1 MLEDQV
7 KPSKYDDSFI
17 HQFPAIRGIQAGRE
31 YYITMC
37 PLKLVPKLFLFDEQ
51 EIPAELRAQRVLNQS
66 RIPQITE
73 YMVKHPRD
81 YVFSAITISIDG
93 DVLFV
98 PSAHSGQASKI
109 GTLKVPMNSN
119 FIIND
124 GQHRRAAIEEAIKI
138 RPELGNDT
146 ISVVIFLDSGLTRS
160 QQMFADLNK
169 HAVRPTK
176 SLGILYD
183 NRDPLSQIAVK
194 LANVVPIFSGLT
206 EFEKTTISNRSI
218 KLFTLSSI
226 YQATRELIGKN
237 ADLEEHEDD
246 YTQLACDY
254 WQNVA
259 DNIPEWILLKEKKVS
274 AHELRK
280 EFIHA
285 HGIALH
291 ALGIMGNSLISQ
303 YPDSWREKLTAL
315 RDIDWSRSNLTM
327 WDGRAIVGGRI
338 NKSHTHLILTTN
350 ALKKHLDV
358 TLSDDEQAIEADFLR
373 ITRRSS
379 HD

>member
-1 MLEDQV
+1 MTRASSGSSEFE
-7 KPSKYDDSFI
+7 DSFV

-51 EIPAELRAQRVLNQS
+51 EIPAKLRAQRRINQA
-66 RIPQITE
+66 RIPAISD
-73 YMVKHPRD
+73 YMIKNPGD
-81 YVFSAITISIDG
+81 YVFSAITVSIDG
-93 DVLFV
+93 EVHFN
-98 PSAHSGQASKI
+98 PNGNSGPESKI
-109 GTLKVPMNSN
+109 GTLRIPMISQ

-124 GQHRRAAIEEAIKI
+124 GQHRRAAIEEALKT

-146 ISVVIFLDSGLTRS
+146 ISVVIFLDSGLKRS

-169 HAVRPTK
+169 HAVQPTK

-183 NRDPLSQIAVK
+183 NRDPLSQLAVNLSDK
-194 LANVVPIFSGLT
+194 VPIFNGLT
-206 EFEKTTISNRSI
+206 EFEKTTISNRSL

-226 YQATRELIGKN
+226 FQATKELIGKDP
-237 ADLEEHEDD
+237 DLEKNYDSIEEK
-246 YTQLACDY
+246 AREY
-254 WQNVA
+254 WQEVA
-259 DNIPEWILLKEKKVS
+259 ENIPEWNLLKEKKVT

-291 ALGIMGNSLISQ
+291 ALGRVGYSLLEQ
-303 YPDSWREKLTAL
+303 YPDTWKKKLKKLRE
-315 RDIDWSRSNLTM
+315 IDWSRSNLEF

-338 NKSHTHLILTTN
+338 NKSHTNLVLTTN
-350 ALKKHLDV
+350 ALKKLLGIRLTHE
-358 TLSDDEQAIEADFLR
+358 EQNIENDFLKGIWR
-373 ITRRSS
+373 
-379 HD
+379 

>member
-1 MLEDQV
+1 MTRASSGSSEFE
-7 KPSKYDDSFI
+7 DSFV

-51 EIPAELRAQRVLNQS
+51 EIPAKLRAQRRINQA
-66 RIPQITE
+66 RIPAISD
-73 YMVKHPRD
+73 YMIKNPGD
-81 YVFSAITISIDG
+81 YVFSAITVSIDG
-93 DVLFV
+93 EVHFN
-98 PSAHSGQASKI
+98 PNGNSGPESKI
-109 GTLKVPMNSN
+109 GTLRIPMISQ

-124 GQHRRAAIEEAIKI
+124 GQHRRAAIEEALKT

-146 ISVVIFLDSGLTRS
+146 ISVVIFLDSGLKRS

-169 HAVRPTK
+169 HAVQPTK

-183 NRDPLSQIAVK
+183 NRDPLSQLAVNLSDK
-194 LANVVPIFSGLT
+194 VPIFNGLT
-206 EFEKTTISNRSI
+206 EFEKTTISNRSL

-226 YQATRELIGKN
+226 FQATKELIGKDP
-237 ADLEEHEDD
+237 DLEKNYGFYEEKAHE
-246 YTQLACDY
+246 Y
-254 WQNVA
+254 WQEVA
-259 DNIPEWILLKEKKVS
+259 ENIPEWNLLKEKKVT

-291 ALGIMGNSLISQ
+291 ALGRVGYSLLEQ
-303 YPDSWREKLTAL
+303 YPDTWKKKLKKLRE
-315 RDIDWSRSNLTM
+315 IDWSRSNLEF

-338 NKSHTHLILTTN
+338 NKSHTNLVLTTN
-350 ALKKHLDV
+350 ALKKLLGIRLTHE
-358 TLSDDEQAIEADFLR
+358 EQNIENDFLKGIWR
-373 ITRRSS
+373 
-379 HD
+379 

>member
-1 MLEDQV
+1 MTRVSSGSSEFE
-7 KPSKYDDSFI
+7 DSFV

-51 EIPAELRAQRVLNQS
+51 EIPAKLRAQRRINQA
-66 RIPQITE
+66 RIPAISD
-73 YMVKHPRD
+73 YMIKNPGD
-81 YVFSAITISIDG
+81 YVFSAITVSIDG
-93 DVLFV
+93 EVHFN
-98 PSAHSGQASKI
+98 PNGNSGPESKI
-109 GTLKVPMNSN
+109 GTLRIPMISQ

-124 GQHRRAAIEEAIKI
+124 GQHRRAAIEEALKT

-146 ISVVIFLDSGLTRS
+146 ISVVIFLDSGLKRS

-169 HAVRPTK
+169 HAVQPTK

-183 NRDPLSQIAVK
+183 NRDPLSQLAVNLSDK
-194 LANVVPIFSGLT
+194 VPIFNGLT
-206 EFEKTTISNRSI
+206 EFEKTTISNRSL

-226 YQATRELIGKN
+226 FQATKELIGKDP
-237 ADLEEHEDD
+237 DLEKNYDSIEEK
-246 YTQLACDY
+246 AREY
-254 WQNVA
+254 WQEVA
-259 DNIPEWILLKEKKVS
+259 ENIPEWNLLKEKKVT

-291 ALGIMGNSLISQ
+291 ALGRVGYSLLEQ
-303 YPDSWREKLTAL
+303 YPDTWKKKLKKLRE
-315 RDIDWSRSNLTM
+315 IDWSRSNLEF

-338 NKSHTHLILTTN
+338 NKSHTNLVLTTN
-350 ALKKHLDV
+350 ALKKLLGIRLTHE
-358 TLSDDEQAIEADFLR
+358 EQNIENDFLKGIWR
-373 ITRRSS
+373 
-379 HD
+379 